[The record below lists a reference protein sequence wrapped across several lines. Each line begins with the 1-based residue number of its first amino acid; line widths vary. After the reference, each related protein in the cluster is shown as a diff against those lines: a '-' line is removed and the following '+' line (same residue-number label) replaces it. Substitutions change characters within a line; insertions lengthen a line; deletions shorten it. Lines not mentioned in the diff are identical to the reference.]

1 MTDLLCRLN
10 HTPIQFLVKVAKS
23 QKVLHFGSNL
33 KKKVP
38 NYNPEHLALLF
49 RWIVLRVVIFVTLW
63 GDISAKS
70 EKLSKIKPPFAVL
83 NYNVA

>member
-1 MTDLLCRLN
+1 MQAQPYTDTVFGKGGQISESLALW
-10 HTPIQFLVKVAKS
+10 FKS
-23 QKVLHFGSNL
+23 Q
-33 KKKVP
+33 KKVP
-38 NYNPEHLALLF
+38 NYNPEHRALLF